1 MRCSP
6 LRERAPRRRGFI
18 LALGAYALA
27 AGACAHPATS
37 VAPAPTTVRTEP
49 ATPAP
54 QSIAPNDDG
63 AVLPLGNRPSSP
75 PALAEAPT
83 KRISIEAPQ
92 GSDIADVTRQIGKT
106 FGLNV
111 AVDPDV
117 HGKVTANLRDVTL
130 DEALQDIVRKNGFAY
145 QLQGRTLRVTPVR
158 LSTRIFTLDYVAL
171 SRVGTANTVIQRRLT
186 NAANTGSP
194 NIGGLPGVGGVASVS
209 GYGGTPGGDVIA
221 GTQVSDLWME
231 LRVALMG
238 LLSRDT
244 GPAQQG
250 APGVAGAQAGPGI
263 NGQVN
268 AQQNGGFV
276 STGFAMTWPDGS
288 ALTLSPS
295 SGLIT
300 VTATD
305 DKLADVQ
312 TYIESFESSV
322 LRQVLIEAKIVEVQL
337 TKELQYGIDWSVV
350 TKAGK
355 NKQIGVADNSG
366 GTLTT
371 GTTSTSGQTGN
382 VSFSLTGG
390 STQINAVL
398 TALATQGDV
407 NVLSDARTSALNNQ
421 RAVFDV
427 TTDEVFFADVRQPL
441 IGPTGG
447 IIGFNDQVQAQTISV
462 GIVLDVLPQISS
474 QNVLTMNIRPV
485 VTSLDRVETFT
496 AADGTTARF
505 PVTSRREGDTMAR
518 VRNGETIVIGGLM
531 QNQRTR
537 NVSGVPVLKDI
548 PLLGKL
554 FTHVDDVDKRVELVV
569 FLTPTVITGQPGV
582 GR

>member
-1 MRCSP
+1 MRCSS
-6 LRERAPRRRGFI
+6 LAERAPRRRGLFFE
-18 LALGAYALA
+18 LGTFAGAFALA
-27 AGACAHPATS
+27 ACTHTAITTI
-37 VAPAPTTVRTEP
+37 PAPTKVRTEP
-49 ATPAP
+49 APVAT
-54 QSIAPNDDG
+54 QSIAPSDDG
-63 AVLPLGNRPSSP
+63 ASLPLTSHPASPS
-75 PALAEAPT
+75 ALADAPL
-83 KRISIEAPQ
+83 KRVSITAPE
-92 GSDIADVTRQIGKT
+92 GSDIADVARQVGKS

-117 HGKVTANLRDVTL
+117 HGKVMESLHDVTL
-130 DEALQDIVRKNGFAY
+130 DEALQTIVRKNGFAY
-145 QLQGRTLRVTPVR
+145 QIQGRTLRVTPVR

-171 SRVGTANTVIQRRLT
+171 SRVGTANTVIQRRLSSGAN
-186 NAANTGSP
+186 NASAS
-194 NIGGLPGVGGVASVS
+194 LGGVPGLGSMTPGS
-209 GYGGTPGGDVIA
+209 GLSGAPGGDVIA
-221 GTQVSDLWME
+221 ATQVSDLWME
-231 LRVALMG
+231 LRIALMG

-244 GPAQQG
+244 GPTAQG
-250 APGVAGAQAGPGI
+250 APGGGI
-263 NGQVN
+263 NPVSGQPN
-268 AQQNGGFV
+268 GQQNGA
-276 STGFAMTWPDGS
+276 FAGAAFATTWPDGS

-312 TYIESFESSV
+312 TYIESFQSSV

-350 TKAGK
+350 TKSG
-355 NKQIGVADNSG
+355 NKTVGLADNST
-366 GTLTT
+366 GTLPTA
-371 GTTSTSGQTGN
+371 TSTGQTGN
-382 VSFSLTGG
+382 VAFSLTGG
-390 STQINAVL
+390 ATQINAVL

-407 NVLSDARTSALNNQ
+407 TVLSDARTSALNNQ

-427 TTDEVFFADVRQPL
+427 TTDEVFFAEIRQPL
-441 IGPTGG
+441 FGPSGG
-447 IIGFNDQVQAQTISV
+447 IISFNDQIQAQTISV

-496 AADGTTARF
+496 AGDGSTARF

>member
-6 LRERAPRRRGFI
+6 LRERAPRRRGSLFAVACLL
-18 LALGAYALA
+18 LAGS
-27 AGACAHPATS
+27 ACSRPAI
-37 VAPAPTTVRTEP
+37 APTPVQTTVRTEP
-49 ATPAP
+49 AAVAP
-54 QSIAPNDDG
+54 QSIAPGDDG
-63 AVLPLGNRPSSP
+63 AVLPLTNRPVAPS
-75 PALAEAPT
+75 ALADAPT
-83 KRISIEAPQ
+83 KRVSINAPP
-92 GSDIADVTRQIGKT
+92 GSDVADVARQIGKT

-117 HGKVTANLRDVTL
+117 HGKVVANLRDVTL
-130 DEALQDIVRKNGFAY
+130 DEALQDVVRKNGFSY

-171 SRVGTANTVIQRRLT
+171 SRVGTANTVIQRRLSGS
-186 NAANTGSP
+186 ASGGAVAGLAGLGSP
-194 NIGGLPGVGGVASVS
+194 GSSA
-209 GYGGTPGGDVIA
+209 GYGGVPGGDVIA
-221 GTQVSDLWME
+221 ATQVSDLWME
-231 LRVALMG
+231 LRIALMG

-244 GPAQQG
+244 GPAAASGPGGANGINAQASPQQG
-250 APGVAGAQAGPGI
+250 
-263 NGQVN
+263 
-268 AQQNGGFV
+268 GGLA
-276 STGFAMTWPDGS
+276 SSAFATTWPDGS
-288 ALTLSPS
+288 ALTLSPA

-350 TKAGK
+350 TKAGN
-355 NKQIGVADNSG
+355 NKTVGLVDNSG
-366 GTLTT
+366 GTLPT
-371 GTTSTSGQTGN
+371 GTASTTGQTGK
-382 VSFSLTGG
+382 VSFSLAGG
-390 STQINAVL
+390 ATQVNAVL

-407 NVLSDARTSALNNQ
+407 TVLSDARTSALNNQ

-427 TTDEVFFADVRQPL
+427 TTDEVFFADIRQPL
-441 IGPTGG
+441 IGPNGG
-447 IIGFNDQVQAQTISV
+447 VIQLSDQIQAQTIAV

-496 AADGTTARF
+496 GADGTSARF
-505 PVTSRREGDTMAR
+505 PVVSRREGDTMAR

-537 NVSGVPVLKDI
+537 NVSGVPILKDI

>member
-6 LRERAPRRRGFI
+6 LRERAPRRRGSLF
-18 LALGAYALA
+18 ALGTFLFTA
-27 AGACAHPATS
+27 AACSHPAI
-37 VAPAPTTVRTEP
+37 APTPAQTKVRTEP
-49 ATPAP
+49 AVVAP
-54 QSIAPNDDG
+54 QSIAPSDDG
-63 AVLPLGNRPSSP
+63 AVLPLTNRPLAPS
-75 PALAEAPT
+75 ALADAPT
-83 KRISIEAPQ
+83 KRVSINAPP
-92 GSDIADVTRQIGKT
+92 GSEIADVARQIGKT

-117 HGKVTANLRDVTL
+117 HGKVVANLRDVTL
-130 DEALQDIVRKNGFAY
+130 DEALQDVVRKNGFAY

-158 LSTRIFTLDYVAL
+158 MSTRIFTLDYVAL
-171 SRVGTANTVIQRRLT
+171 SRVGTANTVIQRRLSGS
-186 NAANTGSP
+186 ASGGAVAGISGLGSP
-194 NIGGLPGVGGVASVS
+194 VS
-209 GYGGTPGGDVIA
+209 PAGYGGVPGGDVIA
-221 GTQVSDLWME
+221 ATQVSDLWME
-231 LRVALMG
+231 LRIALMG

-244 GPAQQG
+244 GPAAAS
-250 APGVAGAQAGPGI
+250 APGGANGINAQANP
-263 NGQVN
+263 
-268 AQQNGGFV
+268 QQNSGLA
-276 STGFAMTWPDGS
+276 SSAFATTWPDGS
-288 ALTLSPS
+288 ALTLSPA

-350 TKAGK
+350 TKAGR
-355 NKQIGVADNSG
+355 NKSIGLADNSG
-366 GTLTT
+366 GTLPT
-371 GTTSTSGQTGN
+371 GTTSTTGQTGK
-382 VSFSLTGG
+382 VSFSLAGG
-390 STQINAVL
+390 ATQVNAVL

-407 NVLSDARTSALNNQ
+407 TVLSDARTSALNNQ

-427 TTDEVFFADVRQPL
+427 TTDEVFFADIRQPL
-441 IGPTGG
+441 IGPNGG
-447 IIGFNDQVQAQTISV
+447 VIQLSDQIQAQTIAV

-496 AADGTTARF
+496 GADGTSARF
-505 PVTSRREGDTMAR
+505 PVVSRREGDTMAR

-554 FTHVDDVDKRVELVV
+554 FTHVDDIDKRVELVV

>member
-6 LRERAPRRRGFI
+6 LPERAPRHRGLRSAFGTFASAF
-18 LALGAYALA
+18 ALS
-27 AGACAHPATS
+27 ACSHPAITA
-37 VAPAPTTVRTEP
+37 VPAPTKVHTEP
-49 ATPAP
+49 ASVGSQSLAP
-54 QSIAPNDDG
+54 SDDG
-63 AVLPLGNRPSSP
+63 VPLPLTNHLASPS
-75 PALAEAPT
+75 ALADAPL
-83 KRISIEAPQ
+83 KRVSITAPQ
-92 GSDIADVTRQIGKT
+92 GSDIAEVARQVGKS
-106 FGLNV
+106 FGLDV

-117 HGKVTANLRDVTL
+117 HGKITASLHDVTL
-130 DEALQDIVRKNGFAY
+130 DEALQTIVRKNGFAY
-145 QLQGRTLRVTPVR
+145 QIQGRTLRVTPVR

-171 SRVGTANTVIQRRLT
+171 SRVGTANTVIQRRLS
-186 NAANTGSP
+186 NGANTSNP
-194 NIGGLPGVGGVASVS
+194 ALGGVAGLGGVMPGS
-209 GYGGTPGGDVIA
+209 GFSGAPGGDVIA
-221 GTQVSDLWME
+221 ATQVSDLWME

-244 GPAQQG
+244 GPTVQG
-250 APGVAGAQAGPGI
+250 VPAGGLNPMS
-263 NGQVN
+263 GQPTG
-268 AQQNGGFV
+268 QQNGGFAG
-276 STGFAMTWPDGS
+276 TAFATTWPDGS

-350 TKAGK
+350 TKSG
-355 NKQIGVADNSG
+355 NKTIGLSDNST
-366 GTLTT
+366 GTLPA
-371 GTTSTSGQTGN
+371 GTTNSTGQTGN
-382 VSFSLTGG
+382 VAFSLTGG
-390 STQINAVL
+390 NTQINAVL

-407 NVLSDARTSALNNQ
+407 TVLSDARTSALNNQ

-427 TTDEVFFADVRQPL
+427 TTDEVFFEEIRQPL
-441 IGPTGG
+441 FGPSGG
-447 IIGFNDQVQAQTISV
+447 IISFNDQIQAQTISV

-496 AADGTTARF
+496 AGDGSTARF

-554 FTHVDDVDKRVELVV
+554 FTHVDDIDKRVELVV

>member
-1 MRCSP
+1 MQ
-6 LRERAPRRRGFI
+6 
-18 LALGAYALA
+18 
-27 AGACAHPATS
+27 
-37 VAPAPTTVRTEP
+37 TTVRTEP
-49 ATPAP
+49 AAVAP
-54 QSIAPNDDG
+54 QSIAPGDDG
-63 AVLPLGNRPSSP
+63 AVLPLTNRPVAPS
-75 PALAEAPT
+75 ALADAPT
-83 KRISIEAPQ
+83 KRVSINAPP
-92 GSDIADVTRQIGKT
+92 GSDVADVARQIGKT

-117 HGKVTANLRDVTL
+117 HGKVVANLRDVTL
-130 DEALQDIVRKNGFAY
+130 DEALQDVVRKNGFSY

-171 SRVGTANTVIQRRLT
+171 SRVGTANTVIQRRLSGS
-186 NAANTGSP
+186 ASGGAVAGLAGLGSP
-194 NIGGLPGVGGVASVS
+194 GSSA
-209 GYGGTPGGDVIA
+209 GYGGVPGGDVIA
-221 GTQVSDLWME
+221 ATQVSDLWME
-231 LRVALMG
+231 LRIALMG

-244 GPAQQG
+244 GPAAASGPGGANGINAQASPQQG
-250 APGVAGAQAGPGI
+250 
-263 NGQVN
+263 
-268 AQQNGGFV
+268 GGLA
-276 STGFAMTWPDGS
+276 SSAFATTWPDGS
-288 ALTLSPS
+288 ALTLSPA

-350 TKAGK
+350 TKAGN
-355 NKQIGVADNSG
+355 NKTVGLVDNSG
-366 GTLTT
+366 GTLPT
-371 GTTSTSGQTGN
+371 GTASTTGQTGK
-382 VSFSLTGG
+382 VSFSLAGG
-390 STQINAVL
+390 ATQVNAVL

-407 NVLSDARTSALNNQ
+407 TVLSDARTSALNNQ

-427 TTDEVFFADVRQPL
+427 TTDEVFFADIRQPL
-441 IGPTGG
+441 IGPNGG
-447 IIGFNDQVQAQTISV
+447 VIQLSDQIQAQTIAV

-496 AADGTTARF
+496 GADGTSARF
-505 PVTSRREGDTMAR
+505 PVVSRREGDTMAR

-537 NVSGVPVLKDI
+537 NVSGVPILKDI

>member
-6 LRERAPRRRGFI
+6 LRERAPRRRGSLFAVACLL
-18 LALGAYALA
+18 LAGS
-27 AGACAHPATS
+27 ACSRPAI
-37 VAPAPTTVRTEP
+37 APTPVQTTVRTEP
-49 ATPAP
+49 AAVAP
-54 QSIAPNDDG
+54 QSIAPSDDG
-63 AVLPLGNRPSSP
+63 AVLPLTNRPVAPS
-75 PALAEAPT
+75 ALADAPT
-83 KRISIEAPQ
+83 KRVSINAPP
-92 GSDIADVTRQIGKT
+92 GSDVADVARQIGKT

-117 HGKVTANLRDVTL
+117 HGKVVANLRDVTL
-130 DEALQDIVRKNGFAY
+130 DEALQDVVRKNGFSY

-171 SRVGTANTVIQRRLT
+171 SRVGTANTVIQRRLSGS
-186 NAANTGSP
+186 ANGGAVAGLAGLGSP
-194 NIGGLPGVGGVASVS
+194 GSSA
-209 GYGGTPGGDVIA
+209 GYGGVPGGDVIA
-221 GTQVSDLWME
+221 ATQVSDLWME
-231 LRVALMG
+231 LRIALMG

-244 GPAQQG
+244 GPAAASGPGGANGINAQASPQQG
-250 APGVAGAQAGPGI
+250 
-263 NGQVN
+263 
-268 AQQNGGFV
+268 GGLA
-276 STGFAMTWPDGS
+276 SSAFATTWPDGS
-288 ALTLSPS
+288 ALTLSPA

-350 TKAGK
+350 TKAGN
-355 NKQIGVADNSG
+355 NKTVGLVDNSG
-366 GTLTT
+366 GTLPT
-371 GTTSTSGQTGN
+371 GTASTTGQTGK
-382 VSFSLTGG
+382 VSFSLAGG
-390 STQINAVL
+390 ATQVNAVL

-407 NVLSDARTSALNNQ
+407 TVLSDARTSALNNQ

-427 TTDEVFFADVRQPL
+427 TTDEVFFADIRQPL
-441 IGPTGG
+441 IGPNGG
-447 IIGFNDQVQAQTISV
+447 VIQLSDQIQAQTIAV

-496 AADGTTARF
+496 GADGTSARF
-505 PVTSRREGDTMAR
+505 PVVSRREGDTMAR

-537 NVSGVPVLKDI
+537 NVSGVPILKDI

>member
-1 MRCSP
+1 
-6 LRERAPRRRGFI
+6 
-18 LALGAYALA
+18 
-27 AGACAHPATS
+27 
-37 VAPAPTTVRTEP
+37 
-49 ATPAP
+49 
-54 QSIAPNDDG
+54 
-63 AVLPLGNRPSSP
+63 VLPLTNRPLAPSVLADAPSKRVSINAP
-75 PALAEAPT
+75 P
-83 KRISIEAPQ
+83 
-92 GSDIADVTRQIGKT
+92 GSEIADVARQIGKT

-117 HGKVTANLRDVTL
+117 HGRVVANLRDVTL
-130 DEALQDIVRKNGFAY
+130 DEALQDVVRKNGFAY

-158 LSTRIFTLDYVAL
+158 MSTRIFTLDYVAL
-171 SRVGTANTVIQRRLT
+171 SRVGTANTVIQRRLSGS
-186 NAANTGSP
+186 ASGGAIAGMSGLGSP
-194 NIGGLPGVGGVASVS
+194 VS
-209 GYGGTPGGDVIA
+209 SAGYGGVPGGDVIA
-221 GTQVSDLWME
+221 ATQVSDLWME

-244 GPAQQG
+244 GPTA
-250 APGVAGAQAGPGI
+250 APGANGINAQANP
-263 NGQVN
+263 
-268 AQQNGGFV
+268 QQNGGLA
-276 STGFAMTWPDGS
+276 SSAFATTWPDGS
-288 ALTLSPS
+288 ALTLSPA

-350 TKAGK
+350 TKAG
-355 NKQIGVADNSG
+355 NKTIGVADNSG
-366 GTLTT
+366 GTLPT
-371 GTTSTSGQTGN
+371 GTTSTTGQTGK
-382 VSFSLTGG
+382 VSFSLAGG
-390 STQINAVL
+390 ATQVNAVL

-407 NVLSDARTSALNNQ
+407 TVLSDARTSALNNQ

-427 TTDEVFFADVRQPL
+427 TTDEVFFADIRQPL
-441 IGPTGG
+441 IGPNGG
-447 IIGFNDQVQAQTISV
+447 VIQLSDQIQAQTIAV

-496 AADGTTARF
+496 GADGTSARF
-505 PVTSRREGDTMAR
+505 PVVSRREGDTMAR